1 MNIERNIS
9 IISICWIILWAS
21 HIPSLMRHHPFQQHQ
36 GIKEL
41 AKEVSIAPEFIKE
54 HAETTQQEQSEIEN
68 SLLYETRKIWIK
80 STLLALTG
88 LLIGFL
94 LLMRNN
100 GGRIMALIV
109 ASYLTVM
116 WVISFV
122 RHWEIKVSPEVW
134 AMLFKKMP
142 VQTFQELAS
151 ILIMLTTLV
160 LLSRSSAVALFAC
173 REDRT

>member
-1 MNIERNIS
+1 MMLPVRSSASPLCELRMNIERNVS
-9 IISICWIILWAS
+9 IISICWIILWVS
-21 HIPSLMRHHPFQQHQ
+21 HIPSMMRHHPFQQHQ

-41 AKEVSIAPEFIKE
+41 AKEVSSAPEFIKE
-54 HAETTQQEQSEIEN
+54 HAEITQLEQSKIEN

-80 STLLALTG
+80 STLLVLTG

-122 RHWEIKVSPEVW
+122 KHWE
-134 AMLFKKMP
+134 FKFLQKFG
-142 VQTFQELAS
+142 QCFSKKCQFEHFK
-151 ILIMLTTLV
+151 I
-160 LLSRSSAVALFAC
+160 
-173 REDRT
+173 